1 MHHPITLLLLIVLA
15 AVGLTALRAGL
26 AWLIAATVRPFP
38 FDGGFPMNLL
48 TLSLVVVIAAF
59 ATLTGVALM
68 EHGYIGIFT
77 FHFTSSAGLQVIT
90 DLVIVCTL
98 AMIWMVQDARAH
110 GRTVWPFL
118 LLTLTLGAFGPL
130 MYLLVGRLAGTRSAA
145 YA

>member
-1 MHHPITLLLLIVLA
+1 MNNPANLLLLIVLA
-15 AVGLTALRAGL
+15 SAGLMALRTGL
-26 AWLIAATVRPFP
+26 AMLVSAAARPFHL
-38 FDGGFPMNLL
+38 DGVLPMNLL
-48 TLSLVVVIAAF
+48 TLLLVLVIAAF
-59 ATLTGVALM
+59 AALTGVALM

-130 MYLLVGRLAGTRSAA
+130 LYLLVGRLAGARSAA

>member
-1 MHHPITLLLLIVLA
+1 MNNPANLLLLIVLA
-15 AVGLTALRAGL
+15 SAGLMALRTGL
-26 AWLIAATVRPFP
+26 AMLVSAAARPFHL
-38 FDGGFPMNLL
+38 DGVLPMNLL
-48 TLSLVVVIAAF
+48 TLLLVLVIAAF
-59 ATLTGVALM
+59 AALTGVALM
-68 EHGYIGIFT
+68 EHGYIGIFS

-130 MYLLVGRLAGTRSAA
+130 LYLLVGRLAGARSAA